1 VDKGLNY
8 RNNLSFSFLFP
19 FPLVF
24 LFSFIFSF
32 YFSPLS
38 PPHPPV
44 SLIAILTSASP
55 FTPAGGSLAP
65 APAPL
70 SCLCRRLAPRTR
82 PWAPPLHAPP
92 AEGGRRVEGGARRVA
107 ADAKGKEA
115 PPWPAT
121 TRSCRRRHLLHG
133 YRPLPRGALPCR
145 PPTTRSSTATYPVLL
160 RSLANALPHSSRGP
174 LRARVG
180 VPGAELRWGRVQL
193 PRDQIALVS
202 AFSSRFHGEAVF
214 LPCLVVLRQK

>member
-1 VDKGLNY
+1 MLGKTTSTDYVMWINGKINVITFPFLFY
-8 RNNLSFSFLFP
+8 FLFP
-19 FPLVF
+19 LPF

-55 FTPAGGSLAP
+55 FTPAGGSLVP

-70 SCLCRRLAPRTR
+70 SRPCRRLAPRTR

-92 AEGGRRVEGGARRVA
+92 TEGGRRVEGGARRVA

-115 PPWPAT
+115 SPWPAT
-121 TRSCRRRHLLHG
+121 TRSCRCRHLLHG
-133 YRPLPRGALPCR
+133 CLPLPRGALPCR
-145 PPTTRSSTATYPVLL
+145 LPHHTELHRHLPCPPSLARQRAVAFQPWAPEGKGGSSQGGAAMGAGAAPPQPNRSSE
-160 RSLANALPHSSRGP
+160 R
-174 LRARVG
+174 
-180 VPGAELRWGRVQL
+180 
-193 PRDQIALVS
+193 I
-202 AFSSRFHGEAVF
+202 F
-214 LPCLVVLRQK
+214 